1 MSIYHGWTPTVPLE
15 IRIEN
20 LLEQIPPEHQA
31 RACLECYGQDDFEF
45 ERNLTAYVLFK
56 KWQLPESGEQPHP
69 AETAYELEKAMDA
82 DDPRT
87 EWERNWD
94 DYCAEAE
101 ETKRDLG
108 EWARGR

>member
-15 IRIEN
+15 IRLEN
-20 LLEQIPPEHQA
+20 LLAQIPPEHQA
-31 RACLECYGQDDFEF
+31 RAAAVCVCENPNDF
-45 ERNLTAYVLFK
+45 ERNLTSYVLSK
-56 KWQLPESGEQPHP
+56 KWLLESGEQPHP

-108 EWARGR
+108 EWVRGR